1 MSFHS
6 SCICYIYEGI
16 ANIKIKKIIS
26 AKLFV
31 AIVKYKKQYKI
42 FDKTIDITVK
52 LSHKDR
58 MAKLIMSRK
67 VCYLLQFSQ

>member
-1 MSFHS
+1 ML
-6 SCICYIYEGI
+6 YIYEGI

-31 AIVKYKKQYKI
+31 AIVNTRQKYKKQYKV
-42 FDKTIDITVK
+42 FDMTIVMTIK
-52 LSHKDR
+52 LSHKGR
-58 MAKLIMSRK
+58 MAKLIVSRK